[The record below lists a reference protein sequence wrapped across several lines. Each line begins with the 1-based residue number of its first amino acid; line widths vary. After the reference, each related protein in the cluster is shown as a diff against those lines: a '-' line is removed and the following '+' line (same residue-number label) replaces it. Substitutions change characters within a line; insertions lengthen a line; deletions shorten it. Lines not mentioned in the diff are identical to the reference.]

1 MQVKLTMLKWLT
13 ITLIAV
19 VIFITIL
26 LGLGYLLKEHE
37 IATTQLKHQL
47 DQERAAQKSKEKRN
61 EHKLNT
67 VIETSLINVAAK
79 TNQLTSKTFVSVK
92 QKILLENL
100 TCSSKKQCVLINIT
114 FGELAC
120 AFAINTIGASLL
132 AKTADETNSVV
143 KCPHYPQK
151 SQLSCQNNLCS
162 YSNINN

>member
-1 MQVKLTMLKWLT
+1 MLKWLT

-19 VIFITIL
+19 VVFITIL

-37 IATTQLKHQL
+37 IATTHLKQQL

-61 EHKLNT
+61 KYRLNT
-67 VIETSLINVAAK
+67 IIETSLVKVAAK
-79 TNQLTSKTFVSVK
+79 TNTLTSKPLPSVK

-100 TCSSKKQCVLINIT
+100 TCSSKKQCVLVNIS

-132 AKTADETNSVV
+132 AKTAEEVNSVI
-143 KCPHYPQK
+143 KCPRYPNN
-151 SQLSCQNNLCS
+151 SQLSCQHNLCT

>member
-1 MQVKLTMLKWLT
+1 MLKWLT

-61 EHKLNT
+61 KHKLNT
-67 VIETSLINVAAK
+67 VIETSLVNVAAK
-79 TNQLTSKTFVSVK
+79 TNTLTSKTFVSVK

-100 TCSSKKQCVLINIT
+100 TCSSKKQCVLVNIT
-114 FGELAC
+114 FGEL
-120 AFAINTIGASLL
+120 TLPLES
-132 AKTADETNSVV
+132 
-143 KCPHYPQK
+143 
-151 SQLSCQNNLCS
+151 
-162 YSNINN
+162 